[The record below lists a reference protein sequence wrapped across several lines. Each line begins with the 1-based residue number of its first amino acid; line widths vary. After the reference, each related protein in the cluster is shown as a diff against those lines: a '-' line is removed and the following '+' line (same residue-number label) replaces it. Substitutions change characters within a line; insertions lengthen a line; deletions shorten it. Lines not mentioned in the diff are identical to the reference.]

1 MRLRNNKYLTKL
13 LESSKKI
20 WKRDIPSFSLNQIE
34 WRTENTDSVIGILG
48 KKHWFSPYKQMI
60 LLKTSDNTYVLF
72 GPGTRKDE
80 YPVYLYDIMDIEEFV
95 KRYPIQ
101 VLYTKEHPNAD
112 ELYEQLDKIK
122 DKTTKGFIETR
133 KNMNTMIFE
142 IC

>member
-1 MRLRNNKYLTKL
+1 M
-13 LESSKKI
+13 
-20 WKRDIPSFSLNQIE
+20 
-34 WRTENTDSVIGILG
+34 
-48 KKHWFSPYKQMI
+48 
-60 LLKTSDNTYVLF
+60 F

-95 KRYPIQ
+95 KRYPVQ

-133 KNMNTMIFE
+133 KIWIQWYLKYVRRKE
-142 IC
+142 KVKYVK

>member
-1 MRLRNNKYLTKL
+1 MDLDKTLNML
-13 LESSKKI
+13 LV
-20 WKRDIPSFSLNQIE
+20 
-34 WRTENTDSVIGILG
+34 T
-48 KKHWFSPYKQMI
+48 
-60 LLKTSDNTYVLF
+60 LF
-72 GPGTRKDE
+72 Q
-80 YPVYLYDIMDIEEFV
+80 DIMDIEEFV

>member
-1 MRLRNNKYLTKL
+1 M
-13 LESSKKI
+13 
-20 WKRDIPSFSLNQIE
+20 
-34 WRTENTDSVIGILG
+34 GILG

-95 KRYPIQ
+95 KRYPVQ